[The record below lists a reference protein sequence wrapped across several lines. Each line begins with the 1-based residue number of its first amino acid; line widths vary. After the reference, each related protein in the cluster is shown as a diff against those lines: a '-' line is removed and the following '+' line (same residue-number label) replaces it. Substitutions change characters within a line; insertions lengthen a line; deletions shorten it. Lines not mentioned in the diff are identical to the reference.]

1 MEYYNIGRVKA
12 MSENQKQMLIDVTN
26 IITTLNIEEAT
37 AITKYAE
44 KLIDIK
50 LLSLEPTI
58 LLENMDTTEKV
69 MLLKELSK
77 SDEQRQKEENEA
89 ISIEDFIVGMGLT
102 NEIHN

>member
-1 MEYYNIGRVKA
+1 MVGREQIKEK
-12 MSENQKQMLIDVTN
+12 SLIFL
-26 IITTLNIEEAT
+26 ICSITTLNIEEAT

-50 LLSLEPTI
+50 LLSLEHTI

-77 SDEQRQKEENEA
+77 SEEQRLEEENES
-89 ISIEDFIVGMGLT
+89 ISIEEFIVGMGLT

>member
-1 MEYYNIGRVKA
+1 

-50 LLSLEPTI
+50 LLSLEHTI

-77 SDEQRQKEENEA
+77 S
-89 ISIEDFIVGMGLT
+89 
-102 NEIHN
+102 

>member
-58 LLENMDTTEKV
+58 LLENMHTTEKV

-77 SDEQRQKEENEA
+77 SEEQRLKEENEA
-89 ISIEDFIVGMGLT
+89 ISIEDFIVL
-102 NEIHN
+102 